1 MIDKAKLLI
10 ISGAGGDGS
19 ISGVRKKFV
28 PRGGPDGGDGGVGG
42 RIIVKGDKNLSSL
55 KEVSFINK
63 VQAQNGFPG
72 SANNKRGKKGRDKII
87 RLPLGTLIYDTN
99 DLSKKILREV
109 TTEQKIVILEGG
121 KGGRGNSKMANSVV
135 QYPLL
140 AEKGE
145 INNEILI
152 ELDYRMNC
160 DVAIIGKPNCG
171 KSFFLSKITN
181 AKPLIEQYPYSTT
194 RVEKG
199 VIETIKKQYTIIEIP
214 GIEDSKNNLG
224 IKNLKHIKRAKVLV
238 FIKSDDEDETLSVI
252 NRVDKDLLK
261 EKEMIIINSFH
272 YKEPEDNN
280 FKAIEIE
287 EIKKEIERKVSIV
300 PKKTEEIE
308 GDPEK
313 IVFDFEKEYVEK
325 NGDVFEIKHQ
335 QVIRIA
341 ERVNLDHWDVM
352 AQFMKTLHNKGISKR
367 LFELGIKEGD
377 TIKIGS
383 VELEWS

>member
-1 MIDKAKLLI
+1 MIDNTKLLI

-28 PRGGPDGGDGGVGG
+28 PRGGPDGGDGGAGG
-42 RIIVKGDKNLSSL
+42 RIIVKGDKNLNSL
-55 KEVSFINK
+55 KEVSFIQK
-63 VQAQNGFPG
+63 IKAENGFPG
-72 SANNKRGKKGRDKII
+72 SANNKKGKKGKDKII
-87 RLPLGTLIYDTN
+87 RLPLGTLIYDAN
-99 DLSKKILREV
+99 DTSKKILSEIV
-109 TTEQKIVILEGG
+109 TEKKTVILEGG

-145 INNEILI
+145 TNNKILI

-160 DVAIIGKPNCG
+160 DVAIIGKPNSG

-181 AKPLIEQYPYSTT
+181 AKPLIEQYPYTT
-194 RVEKG
+194 TKVEKG

-214 GIEDSKNNLG
+214 GIESSKNNLG
-224 IKNLKHIKRAKVLV
+224 TKNLKHIERAKVLV
-238 FIKSDDEDETLSVI
+238 FIKSDDEDNTLDVI
-252 NRVDKDLLK
+252 NNIDKRLLK
-261 EKEMIIINSFH
+261 EKAMILINSYF
-272 YKEPEDNN
+272 YDGPKENN
-280 FKAIEIE
+280 FDTKEIE
-287 EIKKEIERKVSIV
+287 KITKEIERKI
-300 PKKTEEIE
+300 KIA
-308 GDPEK
+308 PEK
-313 IVFDFEKEYVEK
+313 SEELEGEPEHIKFDFEKEYVEK